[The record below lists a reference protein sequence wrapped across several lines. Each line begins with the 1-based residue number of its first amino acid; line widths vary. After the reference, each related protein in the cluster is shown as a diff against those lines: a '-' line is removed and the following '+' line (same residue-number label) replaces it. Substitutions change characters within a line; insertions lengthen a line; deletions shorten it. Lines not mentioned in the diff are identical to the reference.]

1 MTPLTHTTQSTKKRK
16 KDSSSKRGHAATAV
30 DEAAMMA
37 ALEKHF
43 GHTSFRS
50 EDQRSAV
57 MAVLRGASDVFVS
70 MPTGSGKS
78 LVYQLPA
85 VMSSRKVTVV
95 VSPLLA
101 LIKDQMDQLQV

>member
-1 MTPLTHTTQSTKKRK
+1 MP
-16 KDSSSKRGHAATAV
+16 GPVAV
-30 DEAAMMA
+30 DEAAVTA

-78 LVYQLPA
+78 LVYQGCYPI
-85 VMSSRKVTVV
+85 SKED
-95 VSPLLA
+95 
-101 LIKDQMDQLQV
+101 LIMWHRIK

>member
-1 MTPLTHTTQSTKKRK
+1 
-16 KDSSSKRGHAATAV
+16 
-30 DEAAMMA
+30 
-37 ALEKHF
+37 
-43 GHTSFRS
+43 
-50 EDQRSAV
+50 

-85 VMSSRKVTVV
+85 VMSQRKVTVV

-101 LIKDQMDQLQV
+101 LIKDQGRDSIQSPKLARKLSRKVSQIL